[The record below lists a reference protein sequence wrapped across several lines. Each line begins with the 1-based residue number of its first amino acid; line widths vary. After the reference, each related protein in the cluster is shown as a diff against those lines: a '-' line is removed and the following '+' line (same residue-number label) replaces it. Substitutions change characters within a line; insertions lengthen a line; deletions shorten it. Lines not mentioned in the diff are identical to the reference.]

1 MATGKGMGPGGRVA
15 RAEKKVDKAKD
26 KVSKLVAKYG
36 ISSREEP
43 DSYFKKKEM
52 QAKTAPKIAKAVDKV
67 NKSKDKLINASRK
80 AVEKAKPVNS
90 GVEKSPVR
98 QGLSELDKFDKRIKV
113 RKLEKEAK
121 PAARAYN
128 ARLRAKK

>member
-15 RAEKKVDKAKD
+15 RATKKVDKARG
-26 KVSKLVAKYG
+26 KVSKLVDKYG

-43 DSYFKKKEM
+43 ASYAKKKEM
-52 QAKTAPKIAKAVDKV
+52 QAKSAPKIAKAVDKV
-67 NKSKDKLINASRK
+67 NKAQDKLINASRK

>member
-1 MATGKGMGPGGRVA
+1 MATGKGIGPGGRVA
-15 RAEKKVDKAKD
+15 RAEKKVDKAKG
-26 KVSKLVAKYG
+26 KVSKLVGKYG
-36 ISSREEP
+36 IASTDGP
-43 DSYFKKKEM
+43 DVYFKKKEM

-67 NKSKDKLINASRK
+67 NKAKDKLINASRK
-80 AVEKAKPVNS
+80 AVEKATPVNS

-98 QGLSELDKFDKRIKV
+98 EGLSALDKFDKRIKV